1 MHAAEGQPPPAV
13 YRHSCTPLGG
23 DRFLVAG
30 GYTFAPS
37 IVRGGVAIKFQ
48 PRRPRNCVCAM
59 AWSFVRH
66 RRDDVPSPTASAR
79 WRAFSLVASTQV
91 RGARRRGTVRS
102 APTSCVS

>member
-37 IVRGGVAIKFQ
+37 ISSEELDGGRHHPHLLHGPRLRAAYRKGHRALGGALLRGPGA
-48 PRRPRNCVCAM
+48 
-59 AWSFVRH
+59 
-66 RRDDVPSPTASAR
+66 VPA
-79 WRAFSLVASTQV
+79 
-91 RGARRRGTVRS
+91 ARRARGVPRLS
-102 APTSCVS
+102 